1 MLPSDLQDVIQQ
13 YHEAMDAFMKGN
25 PEPAKDLYSR
35 GDDVTIANPFG
46 PAVRGWEQAFETI
59 SRAATNYREGSAT
72 GFERTSD
79 YATSDLAYI
88 IEVEHLRSKV
98 GGSDELAPLSLRVT
112 TIFRREAGNWRIVH
126 RHADPITTPRAAGSV
141 LGE

>member
-72 GFERTSD
+72 GFRG
-79 YATSDLAYI
+79 A
-88 IEVEHLRSKV
+88 EVV
-98 GGSDELAPLSLRVT
+98 TPCDLRVT
-112 TIFRREAGNWRIVH
+112 MTLRPEDGTWKVVH
-126 RHADPITTPRAAGSV
+126 RHADPITSARPAESV
-141 LGE
+141 IQSSRG